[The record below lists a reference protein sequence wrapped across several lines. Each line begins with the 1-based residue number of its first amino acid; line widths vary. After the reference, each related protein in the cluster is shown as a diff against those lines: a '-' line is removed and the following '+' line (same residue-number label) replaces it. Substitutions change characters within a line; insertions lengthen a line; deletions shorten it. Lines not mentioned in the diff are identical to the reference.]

1 MRANIANE
9 LERLKS
15 EDTIL
20 RVLRNLKPTTFNE
33 ILQRTNVSSRTLSK
47 HLGRLV
53 DRSLIEKQDRKY
65 RITAVGV
72 EYLMPLAHQ
81 LEKFREHRKRLT
93 SAAATLHLRD
103 LAVEMTRISPSETCI
118 GIIHVSVPR
127 QPQWNSD
134 ERCKMDRAL
143 TQVMRTITHSVPKDC
158 KEYNVTITGT
168 LR

>member
-1 MRANIANE
+1 MRPNIANE
-9 LERLKS
+9 FERMKS

-20 RVLRNLKPTTFNE
+20 TVLRNLKPTTFNE
-33 ILQRTNVSSRTLSK
+33 ILLRANVSTRTLSK
-47 HLGRLV
+47 HLSRMVVRG
-53 DRSLIEKQDRKY
+53 LIEKQDRKY

-72 EYLMPLAHQ
+72 EYLPHLARQ
-81 LEKFREHRKRLT
+81 LEDFREHGKRLP
-93 SAAATLHLRD
+93 SASANRHLLD
-103 LAVEMTRISPSETCI
+103 DAVEVTTTRSPSETCI

-127 QPQWNSD
+127 RAEPV

-143 TQVMRTITHSVPKDC
+143 TKATYIIIHSVPKGC